1 QAGLRRAEANYVP
14 YCAKALL
21 EGTGDWGAVRVI
33 PRPAHAVD
41 VVVSG
46 KILHSDGETL
56 EVEVTV
62 EDATGQVWFTRRY
75 GELASKYAYEVSAAH
90 TIDPVQAIYKK
101 LAHDMLAYRQQ
112 RTDEQVARIRATA
125 QMRFAREFVPDAF
138 DDYVEQT
145 KEGTF
150 VLKRLPAPDDPN
162 LARVQ
167 RVREREYLFID
178 TLDEYY
184 ENYYRNMRPS

>member
-46 KILHSDGETL
+46 KILHSDGESL

-75 GELASKYAYEVSAAH
+75 EELASKYAYEDSVPR
-90 TIDPVQAIYKK
+90 TIDPFQAVYKS
-101 LAHDMLAYRQQ
+101 LADDMLAYRRQL
-112 RTDEQVARIRATA
+112 TDEQVARIRATA
-125 QMRFAREFVPDAF
+125 QMRFAREFAPDAF
-138 DDYVEQT
+138 DDYVART
-145 KEGTF
+145 KKGGF

-167 RVREREYLFID
+167 
-178 TLDEYY
+178 
-184 ENYYRNMRPS
+184 